1 MMIVGALFSSLRW
14 VNNDTFSP
22 RRIDWKAECLFFFGS
37 LCMLAKSWHAH
48 FRVRGA
54 GDATQYFNK
63 WDADGLANRSDT
75 RYFTKTPI
83 N

>member
-1 MMIVGALFSSLRW
+1 MTAAHFHLAGSIGKRSVYSSSAHSVCR
-14 VNNDTFSP
+14 
-22 RRIDWKAECLFFFGS
+22 G
-37 LCMLAKSWHAH
+37 LAKSWHAH